1 MKQTIILG
9 NIITMDEKRPFA
21 KAALV
26 KNGLFAY
33 IGSAE
38 EAKKL
43 AGADAQVLDYGDN
56 YIYPG
61 FLESHCHGHL
71 AGDRFIGQ
79 ANLGQVGLTDY
90 AKYREII
97 KEYIAK
103 NPQRE
108 FYLASGWVE
117 NEEHVTKA
125 YPIKSFYDAGAN
137 VVFHSDYPVSP
148 MMNVKYSIYMAEKR
162 TTPKEMLGGICQ
174 PRNVKEAITREQS
187 LRAMTIN
194 VARQWHQE
202 HRMGSI
208 EFGKIANMAVFDC
221 DFLHD
226 DIEKVAQANIVA
238 TIVDGE
244 EVFKA

>member
-1 MKQTIILG
+1 MRKSIILG

-26 KNGLFAY
+26 KNGVFAY

-97 KEYIAK
+97 KEYIAQ

-117 NEEHVTKA
+117 NDEYQTYK
-125 YPIKSFYDAGAN
+125 
-137 VVFHSDYPVSP
+137 
-148 MMNVKYSIYMAEKR
+148 
-162 TTPKEMLGGICQ
+162 
-174 PRNVKEAITREQS
+174 
-187 LRAMTIN
+187 
-194 VARQWHQE
+194 
-202 HRMGSI
+202 
-208 EFGKIANMAVFDC
+208 
-221 DFLHD
+221 
-226 DIEKVAQANIVA
+226 
-238 TIVDGE
+238 
-244 EVFKA
+244 

>member
-148 MMNVKYSIYMAEKR
+148 MMNVKYSIYSIATSCTTTSRRSPRPISWPPSSMAK
-162 TTPKEMLGGICQ
+162 K
-174 PRNVKEAITREQS
+174 S
-187 LRAMTIN
+187 LR
-194 VARQWHQE
+194 HKK
-202 HRMGSI
+202 
-208 EFGKIANMAVFDC
+208 KISRC
-221 DFLHD
+221 
-226 DIEKVAQANIVA
+226 EA
-238 TIVDGE
+238 TNLRKNAYLCGV
-244 EVFKA
+244 